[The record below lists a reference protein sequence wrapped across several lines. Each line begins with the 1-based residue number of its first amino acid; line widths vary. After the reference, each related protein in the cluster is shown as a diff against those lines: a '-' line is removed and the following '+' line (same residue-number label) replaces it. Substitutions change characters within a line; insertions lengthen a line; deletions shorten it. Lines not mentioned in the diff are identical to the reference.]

1 MKRTLLLKARESER
15 QPELTLGYRQKL
27 RGLCTALSGC
37 TSKATFAV
45 TRQHTREQGAIR
57 V

>member
-1 MKRTLLLKARESER
+1 MKSTLILKEREFER

-37 TSKATFAV
+37 TSKATFDM

-57 V
+57 L